1 MLAAYHAQKPA
12 RKLAGPRTLAFS
24 PMSELAQG
32 QNERELTQNPR
43 RDPKNWAYRDN
54 LVGTGEVRLQLNVP
68 LGPMTTLRVGGAAS
82 HFVRATEHEEVSE
95 AIRFA
100 EREGLSLY
108 VLGGGSNLV
117 IADSGVRGLVLQ
129 PALPGVEFRAQGS
142 DVMLTAGAGVT
153 WDALV
158 DEAVQ
163 RDLQGLECLSGIPGF
178 VGATPIQNVGAY
190 GQEVSETIEQVCA
203 IDRRTGEQLEF
214 SNAAC
219 QFNYRNSF
227 FKSTA
232 EESFLVTRVTFRLS
246 PHRKAAVRY
255 ADLERF
261 MAARNIVDTNLV
273 STRNAVLELRRAK
286 SMVLD
291 PADRDARS
299 CGSFFLNP
307 LVDSGT
313 LAVLQRNLDAP
324 IPSFLQTNGDHKLP
338 AAWLIEHAGFSKGQ
352 RSGAVGLSSKHCL
365 AIVAHPSAQALDVV
379 SFARTVQHQVQAA
392 FGIRLSPEPNFWG
405 FDQLVDGLPAASH

>member
-1 MLAAYHAQKPA
+1 M
-12 RKLAGPRTLAFS
+12 
-24 PMSELAQG
+24 
-32 QNERELTQNPR
+32 
-43 RDPKNWAYRDN
+43 
-54 LVGTGEVRLQLNVP
+54 RLQLNVP
-68 LGPMTTLRVGGAAS
+68 LGPLTTLQVGGAAS

-108 VLGGGSNLV
+108 VLGGGSNLI

-129 PALPGVEFRAQGS
+129 PALPGVEFRTQGS
-142 DVMLTAGAGVT
+142 DVMVTAGAGVT

-158 DEAVQ
+158 AEAVQ

-190 GQEVSETIEQVCA
+190 GQEVGETIDRVCA

-219 QFNYRNSF
+219 KFKYRDSF

-232 EESFLVTRVTFRLS
+232 AEAFLVTGVTFRLS
-246 PHRKAAVRY
+246 LHGNAAVRY
-255 ADLERF
+255 AELERF
-261 MAARNIVDTNLV
+261 MAARNIVDTNLP

-291 PADRDARS
+291 PADQNARS

-313 LAVLQRNLDAP
+313 LAALRRKLGTP
-324 IPSFLQTNGDHKLP
+324 IPSFLQPTGDHKLP

-352 RSGAVGLSSKHCL
+352 RSGAVGLSTKHCL
-365 AIVAHPSAQALDVV
+365 AIVAHPNARALDVV
-379 SFARTVQHQVQAA
+379 GFARAVQHQVQAT
-392 FGIRLSPEPNFWG
+392 FGILLTPEPNFWG
-405 FDQLVDGLPAASH
+405 FEQMVDGLPAASS

>member
-1 MLAAYHAQKPA
+1 M
-12 RKLAGPRTLAFS
+12 
-24 PMSELAQG
+24 
-32 QNERELTQNPR
+32 
-43 RDPKNWAYRDN
+43 
-54 LVGTGEVRLQLNVP
+54 RLQLDVP
-68 LGPMTTLRVGGAAS
+68 LGPMTTLQVGGAAS

-129 PALPGVEFRAQGS
+129 PALRGIEFWTQGS
-142 DVMLTAGAGVT
+142 DVMVTAGAGVT
-153 WDALV
+153 WDVLV
-158 DEAVQ
+158 AEAVQ

-190 GQEVSETIEQVCA
+190 GQEVSETIAQVRA

-214 SNAAC
+214 SNTAC
-219 QFNYRNSF
+219 KFKYRDSF

-232 EESFLVTRVTFRLS
+232 AESFLVTGVTFRLS
-246 PHRKAAVRY
+246 AHRKASVRY
-255 ADLERF
+255 AELERF
-261 MAARNIVDTNLV
+261 LTARNIVDPNLTCV
-273 STRNAVLELRRAK
+273 RNAVLKLRRAK

-291 PADRDARS
+291 PADQDARS

-313 LAVLQRNLDAP
+313 LAALQKKLDTP
-324 IPSFLQTNGDHKLP
+324 IPSFLQPNGDHKLP
-338 AAWLIEHAGFSKGQ
+338 AAWLIEHAGFRKGQ
-352 RSGAVGLSSKHCL
+352 RSGTVGLSSKHCL
-365 AIVAHPSAQALDVV
+365 AIVARPGARALDVV
-379 SFARTVQHQVQAA
+379 SFAHAVQHQVQAA
-392 FGIRLSPEPNFWG
+392 FAIRLTPEPNFWG
-405 FDQLVDGLPAASH
+405 FEQLVDGLPAASH